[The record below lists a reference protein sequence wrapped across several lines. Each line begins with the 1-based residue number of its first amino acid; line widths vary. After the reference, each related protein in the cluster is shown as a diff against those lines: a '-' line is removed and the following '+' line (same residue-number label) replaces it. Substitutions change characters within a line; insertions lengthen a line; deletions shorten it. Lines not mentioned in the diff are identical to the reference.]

1 MGYTSIADNSGA
13 FAAAKAG
20 TEKPRSTIAATLRQS
35 DTLQRKLLDDA
46 IHPRHRLLYS
56 MRTEC
61 DRTGK
66 IQLPNRDRFR
76 SYHFPHPVATKL
88 LSACFAIGGKLT
100 GKAKS

>member
-46 IHPRHRLLYS
+46 IHPRDRLLYR

-61 DRTGK
+61 DRTGR
-66 IQLPNRDRFR
+66 IQLPNRDDSEAIISPIPLQPNF
-76 SYHFPHPVATKL
+76 SALVWL
-88 LSACFAIGGKLT
+88 LAAN
-100 GKAKS
+100 